1 MNHPSA
7 GKGTRLRAT
16 SLREKVYEF
25 LRNQMNR
32 GKLLPGVTVDL
43 NSLSKEL
50 KVSKTPLRDAL
61 IMLERD
67 GFIDILPR
75 KGFKVR
81 DLSIEEVR
89 NMYEIIG
96 TLEGMV
102 IRKFFHR
109 LGAEAVAKME
119 RLNQRMIKAVTNDE
133 FDKYYKLNLE
143 FHNVYLRLSPNQE
156 MRQYLDILKQR
167 LYDFPRRSYI
177 KEWEM
182 HNCEEH
188 AQFVG
193 MVRAGVVEGAV
204 SVMRD
209 IHWSYSVQQ
218 EQIERFYKRVKHH
231 IQEQIVDSNHV

>member
-1 MNHPSA
+1 MNQPSA
-7 GKGTRLRAT
+7 GKGAMLRAI
-16 SLREKVYEF
+16 SLREKVYEL
-25 LRNQMNR
+25 LRSQMNR

-43 NSLSKEL
+43 NFLSKEL

-67 GFIDILPR
+67 GFVDILPR

-81 DLSIEEVR
+81 NISTEDVR
-89 NMYEIIG
+89 DMYEIIG
-96 TLEGMV
+96 ALEGMV

-109 LGAEAVAKME
+109 LGANAVARME
-119 RLNQRMIKAVTNDE
+119 RLNQRMVKAVTNDE

-177 KEWEM
+177 KDWEM

-218 EQIERFYKRVKHH
+218 EQIDKFYKRVNHH
-231 IQEQIVDSNHV
+231 IQEHIKNTNHG